1 MHFSDLL
8 KRYNGG
14 ILDGAQKKLAD
25 ALGTGIYNISHWN
38 AGRSYPTEEIRPQI
52 ARILGC
58 SEQELMDALNTS
70 KAAHRAKLAGKTVES
85 QPSGY
90 KIIRQ
95 GLEFT
100 PVLATISSSE
110 FRIQDIVSLVPEEF
124 LPIPQPDRGNQYI
137 AFRIKGDKFKPMGS
151 DGEFLLIAYTH
162 FVEDNRPAL
171 IMAGNNYIVGTVK
184 WLSDELAEIT
194 PIGAKSKQF
203 RIEEVEIEG
212 KIIATIRKPS

>member
-14 ILDGAQKKLAD
+14 ILEGAQKKLAL
-25 ALGTGIYNISHWN
+25 ALGTGVYNISHWN
-38 AGRSYPTEEIRPQI
+38 AGRSYPSEEMRPQI
-52 ARILGC
+52 ARELGV
-58 SEQELMDALNTS
+58 SEQELMEALNAS
-70 KAAHRAKLAGKTVES
+70 KAIHRAKLTGKTVES
-85 QPSGY
+85 QPTGY

-137 AFRIKGDKFKPMGS
+137 AFRVRGEAFKTLAS
-151 DGEFLLIAYTH
+151 NGEYLLVAYTH

-171 IMAGNNYIVGTVK
+171 ILCGNNYIIGSVR
-184 WLSDELAEIT
+184 WLNDELAEIT
-194 PIGAKSKQF
+194 PLGGKPRQL
-203 RIEEVEIEG
+203 RMEEVEIEG
-212 KIIATIRKPS
+212 KVLATLRKPS